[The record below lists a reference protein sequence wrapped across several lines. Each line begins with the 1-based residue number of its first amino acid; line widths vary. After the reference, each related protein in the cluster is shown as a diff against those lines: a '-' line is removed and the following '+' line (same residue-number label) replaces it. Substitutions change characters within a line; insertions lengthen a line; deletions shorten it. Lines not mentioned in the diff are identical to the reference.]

1 MKLSSLLEKLSYSV
15 LQGSVDTE
23 ITDIINDSR
32 KAVPGSLFFCIK
44 GAVSDG
50 HAYAKDVAAKGA
62 AALIVQEPVDV
73 PESVTVIRVEDTR
86 IAMAL
91 ISCAWYG
98 YPAEKMHVIGITGTK
113 GKTTTTYM
121 IKSILEAAG
130 FRGGLIGTIETI
142 IGDTCTPAGNTTPES
157 YPDPGI
163 FPENGGCRLQI
174 VVMEVSSQALMMDRV
189 AGIVF
194 DFGIFTN
201 IEPDHIGPTEHKSF
215 EDYLEC
221 KSRLFRQCRTG
232 ILNADDKHLEQILKG
247 HTCEVETFGFSERQG
262 FRPRTRILLPVPVI
276 WA

>member
-121 IKSILEAAG
+121 IKSSLEAAG
-130 FRGGLIGTIETI
+130 F
-142 IGDTCTPAGNTTPES
+142 
-157 YPDPGI
+157 
-163 FPENGGCRLQI
+163 
-174 VVMEVSSQALMMDRV
+174 
-189 AGIVF
+189 
-194 DFGIFTN
+194 
-201 IEPDHIGPTEHKSF
+201 
-215 EDYLEC
+215 
-221 KSRLFRQCRTG
+221 
-232 ILNADDKHLEQILKG
+232 IL
-247 HTCEVETFGFSERQG
+247 
-262 FRPRTRILLPVPVI
+262 
-276 WA
+276 